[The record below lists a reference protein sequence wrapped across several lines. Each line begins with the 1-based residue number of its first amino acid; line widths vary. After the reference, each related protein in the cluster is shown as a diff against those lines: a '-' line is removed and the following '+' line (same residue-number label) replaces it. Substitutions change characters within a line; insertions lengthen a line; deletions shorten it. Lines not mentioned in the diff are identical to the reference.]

1 MKASLETRLLSL
13 VHVAIILPMWPKHE
27 SPIIEGY
34 VARKYK
40 DGFGLEWCEF
50 APRTISELLQVVF
63 TRRHALMRR
72 PIAPASVTISRL
84 SVPLL
89 KHGA

>member
-1 MKASLETRLLSL
+1 MKAGLETRLLSL
-13 VHVAIILPMWPKHE
+13 VQVTIVLPIWPKHE
-27 SPIIEGY
+27 SPVIEGY

-50 APRTISELLQVVF
+50 APRTINELLQVVV
-63 TRRHALMRR
+63 TRPYAFMRR
-72 PIAPASVTISRL
+72 PVAAAAVTISRL